1 MERIRHNEKTII
13 AVEGVPFILIAAF
26 LSLIAY
32 FTGFTIVAIILGII
46 TIFIIWFFRNPERA
60 VPKGRGLIVAPAD
73 GKIIEIKEVEERRY
87 LKEKCLKVSIFM
99 NIFDVHVNRAPYPG
113 TITGVFYNKGKFM
126 AADKEMA
133 SLANEHN
140 AVLLS
145 TPEGKKILFIQIA
158 GLIARRIA
166 CWVKRGDEVERG
178 QRFGLI
184 RFGSRVD
191 IYLPLGVKLR
201 VFVGNKTIAGVTILG
216 VIE

>member
-13 AVEGVPFILIAAF
+13 AVEGVPFILGAAAV
-26 LSLIAY
+26 SLIAY

-46 TIFIIWFFRNPERA
+46 TIFVIWFFRNPERA
-60 VPKGRGLIVAPAD
+60 IPKGRGLIVAPAD

-87 LKEKCLKVSIFM
+87 IKEKCLKVSIFM

-113 TITGVFYNKGKFM
+113 TVTGVFYNKGKFM

-158 GLIARRIA
+158 GLIARRIV

-201 VFVGNKTIAGVTILG
+201 VFVGNKTKAGVTILG

>member
-1 MERIRHNEKTII
+1 M
-13 AVEGVPFILIAAF
+13 
-26 LSLIAY
+26 SLIAY

-46 TIFIIWFFRNPERA
+46 TIFVIWFFRNPERA

-113 TITGVFYNKGKFM
+113 TVTGVFYNKGKFM

-158 GLIARRIA
+158 GLIARRIV

-201 VFVGNKTIAGVTILG
+201 VFVGNKTKAGVTILG